1 MDLEREFVNRVKFV
15 IDSQQALAS
24 DIDRVWKEIE
34 ALKTFDSSAHKTD
47 ELLRKSE
54 LVSKKLE
61 ETMQKYERIKKN
73 VTELENKELAR

>member
-1 MDLEREFVNRVKFV
+1 MEREFENRVKFV
-15 IDSQQALAS
+15 IDSQQALAN

-34 ALKTFDSSAHKTD
+34 ALKTFDSSANKTD

>member
-1 MDLEREFVNRVKFV
+1 MEREFENRVKFV
-15 IDSQQALAS
+15 IDSQQALAN

-34 ALKTFDSSAHKTD
+34 ALKTFDSSTNKTD

>member
-1 MDLEREFVNRVKFV
+1 MDLEREFENRVKFV
-15 IDSQQALAS
+15 IDSQQALAN

-34 ALKTFDSSAHKTD
+34 ALKTFDSSTNKTD

-61 ETMQKYERIKKN
+61 ETMQKYERIIKN
-73 VTELENKELAR
+73 VTEC